1 MFVRLALALAV
12 VALVAG
18 VVPYAPPA
26 QATPLPQAA
35 PCAGVWVVV
44 DFGALAGTQ
53 SGCATGYTTGTQAL
67 RSAAFTP
74 SFDSGGLLAK
84 INGLP
89 TVPNTQQNYWSYWF
103 ATRQADGSYSTW
115 TYYNQGPNES
125 TPSSGNAEGWRYE
138 STSGGEVPPGAYPP
152 KQVATTQP
160 PAAPPPVTTTRTAP
174 RTVATTVGAQVTT
187 QPAATSTGSAADS
200 ATPSATPDPTGSPSS
215 TPGASD
221 SPSQEPV
228 PAAAQ
233 ASSSTG
239 GLIGGVSSIAAIAA
253 GAAGMLFWR
262 RRQARVV

>member
-26 QATPLPQAA
+26 QAAPLPQAA
-35 PCAGVWVVV
+35 SCAGVWVVV
-44 DFGALAGTQ
+44 DFGALTGTQ
-53 SGCATGYTTGTQAL
+53 SGCATFYTTGTQAL

-74 SFDSGGLLAK
+74 SFDSGGLMAK

-115 TYYNQGPNES
+115 TYYDQGPNGS